1 MYFSLG
7 PKERKEDFFNFEREY
22 FELKNSIERH
32 RLIVIKGLRR
42 TGKTSLIKILFN
54 EIKHPKIFIDTR
66 EITELT
72 PRGVNSFL
80 REIFLDYLKREKIL
94 KAILSYIES
103 IEFGVKITLKK
114 ERPILSRLLREIDEE
129 LGKRKEKMVI
139 FIDEAQV
146 LKEVGFDRFLAFI
159 YDNLKNFVVVLAGSE
174 IGLLDELIGVESGAP
189 LYGRVKKIIEIER
202 LSKENSILLMKEG
215 FRQARKKVRA
225 EEIEE
230 CIERL
235 DGVIGWL
242 TMYGYYALEEGHE
255 SALNKTI
262 KEGAK
267 IVASELNKF
276 LSKREIARE
285 RYITILS
292 ILSHG
297 PQTWSRIKE
306 GLELKEKKRISE
318 GRFSSLISTLLDYGF
333 IIKVDG
339 EYKLADPLISEALKL
354 L

>member
-1 MYFSLG
+1 
-7 PKERKEDFFNFEREY
+7 
-22 FELKNSIERH
+22 
-32 RLIVIKGLRR
+32 
-42 TGKTSLIKILFN
+42 
-54 EIKHPKIFIDTR
+54 
-66 EITELT
+66 
-72 PRGVNSFL
+72 
-80 REIFLDYLKREKIL
+80 
-94 KAILSYIES
+94 
-103 IEFGVKITLKK
+103 
-114 ERPILSRLLREIDEE
+114 
-129 LGKRKEKMVI
+129 
-139 FIDEAQV
+139 
-146 LKEVGFDRFLAFI
+146 
-159 YDNLKNFVVVLAGSE
+159 
-174 IGLLDELIGVESGAP
+174 